1 MDESEWTERLIAE
14 LKALSTSTWGSGKRA
29 FGAMPA
35 AIERAIKKQS
45 GRIGPKL
52 HRPYYEQ
59 AKQQIDQL
67 ILEGDKYADT
77 LRVASDHLSFLLQR
91 I

>member
-1 MDESEWTERLIAE
+1 MFLAHRSRRLTYISSGE
-14 LKALSTSTWGSGKRA
+14 VGETALRSLLIKPTTGSRGV
-29 FGAMPA
+29 
-35 AIERAIKKQS
+35 
-45 GRIGPKL
+45 L

-77 LRVASDHLSFLLQR
+77 LRVASDHLSFLLKR